1 MLGRIALGAL
11 LRQLSCRSSVGL
23 PPAKRL
29 LGQRCLTPLRG
40 SDRGATGSSAGAQA
54 AVAAG
59 QLARARGFKKRSNA
73 IRTSQMQLAL
83 FCRRAFWLS
92 GPWAPS
98 QLRDSAGLAPAFP
111 RYFRWLLPIGTGKV
125 ASNPITRDRHRAHC
139 SERPP
144 CQSAWGKDSDCAA
157 VSASGG
163 LRFGRGDHAVDALLA
178 STTLQQESPIQISD

>member
-92 GPWAPS
+92 SPWAPS

-111 RYFRWLLPIGTGKV
+111 RYLRWLLPIGTGKV
-125 ASNPITRDRHRAHC
+125 ASNPITRDHHQGAPQRATPMPTGIGQGQ
-139 SERPP
+139 R
-144 CQSAWGKDSDCAA
+144 
-157 VSASGG
+157 
-163 LRFGRGDHAVDALLA
+163 LRG
-178 STTLQQESPIQISD
+178 S